1 MTDQTAADDD
11 PIVVYLTMNQF
22 ASGQVIL
29 DRAWTADRE
38 PRHLTLGALRDLRTE
53 RDIWKQR
60 ALDLQAAAD
69 QLRRQLDA
77 AEAAPCGHDGTS
89 FDALERLHARIRRD
103 FNFDA
108 SESAAPDDERWAR
121 VMDDLVTFA
130 DEVYMPLADATKA
143 PSETPPAAAPPS
155 RFDFTTLLEPEPP
168 APAPH
173 RVTVTIV
180 HHINMTDD
188 NDHYDEPSYEV
199 HHTPQCD
206 ALPYGEDCW
215 IDHQHRDVGTDDWPT
230 EPGEYIASGEAIK
243 SFNGEY
249 TEYDFY
255 MDFELV
261 PNTLESAVAEA
272 QADIATTPAEPEP
285 APIRHA
291 WLVEA
296 GDD

>member
-77 AEAAPCGHDGTS
+77 AEAAPCRHSDAITAADLLHYPVGT
-89 FDALERLHARIRRD
+89 
-103 FNFDA
+103 
-108 SESAAPDDERWAR
+108 
-121 VMDDLVTFA
+121 
-130 DEVYMPLADATKA
+130 
-143 PSETPPAAAPPS
+143 
-155 RFDFTTLLEPEPP
+155 
-168 APAPH
+168 
-173 RVTVTIV
+173 
-180 HHINMTDD
+180 
-188 NDHYDEPSYEV
+188 
-199 HHTPQCD
+199 
-206 ALPYGEDCW
+206 
-215 IDHQHRDVGTDDWPT
+215 HRDVVALWCAHCGDPT
-230 EPGEYIASGEAIK
+230 SPLAPMP
-243 SFNGEY
+243 FW
-249 TEYDFY
+249 TEYDAAEQVT
-255 MDFELV
+255 ELTLANLVAIAEQHEQQHHAEEAPV
-261 PNTLESAVAEA
+261 PCRHPEPRRIIGGVCGDCTIIPELSPGPLAAAVAEA
-272 QADIATTPAEPEP
+272 RADIAADPAEPEP

-291 WLVEA
+291 WLIEA